1 MMNIRQ
7 NNQYMNY
14 GQRGYT
20 DKEIE
25 QIERQLVLETWEE
38 YLARTKAFR
47 ENISRQ
53 RGVVA

>member
-1 MMNIRQ
+1 
-7 NNQYMNY
+7 MNY